1 MATQVTTNAGSG
13 YGNVY
18 IDSLIWGNASW
29 STDEAVNVG
38 FWTGASPV
46 WGGDTSDAWSTSE
59 IFAFEQVL
67 DNYAAVSNLTF
78 NTVTPSESTDISNT
92 TDIIWY
98 QGNNSEFDLSGAFG
112 WHEVPDGSLIT
123 QGFGYWIGGY
133 FNIDEN
139 SWNNLTQGSYGY
151 LTILH
156 ELGHAMGLAHPHD
169 GGGDGDLFPGVTSS
183 GDTGDYALNQGIW
196 TTMTYVGGW
205 TVEPTSTDDYGWQ
218 MTLMAFDIAALQVI
232 YGANNSYQTG
242 DNTYTLSTSNGSGVG
257 WECIWDAG
265 GIDTIS
271 NAGSNQS
278 STINL
283 NAAPLTGENAGGYV
297 SWIGGITGGYT
308 IANNVIIENA
318 IGGDGDDVITGN
330 DADNTIYDNAGTNTI
345 DGGLGSD
352 TLVINANYDNAISI
366 VTSLTAVND
375 QVTTAENTA
384 AANIDVVSNDSYNQT
399 ISNSSTF
406 TNTVSNVEYVQ
417 FNDQTVS
424 LSLTI
429 TAVSA
434 DNGSVIV
441 NGDNT
446 LTYTPNTDYS
456 GADTVYYTVSDGLNS
471 SSAEVNV
478 TVINDNVG
486 DNIITVQSD
495 TTSVQAGP
503 GTDTVIFSGNYADYT
518 FSQSDSYVALMTNNA
533 TGQVVSLYGVEQ
545 LQFDDTVAYLQ
556 TIGSGE
562 FQVNTYTAGY
572 QLDPSITA
580 LDSGGFVVIW
590 KSYNSGIFAQM
601 YSADGTT
608 QGNEFHVSTHT
619 LGWNEP
625 ASITALNNG
634 GFVVTWQSGYNIF
647 AQMYNADGTA
657 QGTEFQVNTYA
668 VGDQ

>member
-1 MATQVTTNAGSG
+1 MAVQITTNPGS
-13 YGNVY
+13 NLASPY
-18 IDSLIWGNASW
+18 IDSLVWGNASW

-98 QGNNSEFDLSGAFG
+98 QGNNSEFGLDGAFG

-133 FNIDEN
+133 FNTDES
-139 SWNNLTQGSYGY
+139 SWNNLTQGSYSY
-151 LTILH
+151 ITILH

-183 GDTGDYALNQGIW
+183 YDTGDYALNQGIW
-196 TTMTYVGGW
+196 TTMTYNDGW
-205 TVEPTSTDDYGWQ
+205 TVEPTNQYDYGWQ

-232 YGANNSYQTG
+232 YGANISYQTG

-352 TLVINANYDNAISI
+352 TLVINAN
-366 VTSLTAVND
+366 
-375 QVTTAENTA
+375 
-384 AANIDVVSNDSYNQT
+384 
-399 ISNSSTF
+399 
-406 TNTVSNVEYVQ
+406 
-417 FNDQTVS
+417 
-424 LSLTI
+424 
-429 TAVSA
+429 
-434 DNGSVIV
+434 
-441 NGDNT
+441 
-446 LTYTPNTDYS
+446 
-456 GADTVYYTVSDGLNS
+456 
-471 SSAEVNV
+471 
-478 TVINDNVG
+478 
-486 DNIITVQSD
+486 
-495 TTSVQAGP
+495 
-503 GTDTVIFSGNYADYT
+503 
-518 FSQSDSYVALMTNNA
+518 
-533 TGQVVSLYGVEQ
+533 
-545 LQFDDTVAYLQ
+545 
-556 TIGSGE
+556 
-562 FQVNTYTAGY
+562 
-572 QLDPSITA
+572 
-580 LDSGGFVVIW
+580 
-590 KSYNSGIFAQM
+590 
-601 YSADGTT
+601 
-608 QGNEFHVSTHT
+608 
-619 LGWNEP
+619 
-625 ASITALNNG
+625 
-634 GFVVTWQSGYNIF
+634 
-647 AQMYNADGTA
+647 
-657 QGTEFQVNTYA
+657 
-668 VGDQ
+668 